1 MNAVRE
7 GVSCIAWLGCAR
19 RHALN
24 DPKNKPERRSNG
36 SIQKNI
42 SKDAKADDD
51 VSTKFM
57 LMPIGRH
64 EPYPARPEKPAV
76 ARSDELLEAMPSK
89 EEQRSNDAQNGTD
102 ENRMWKLREAHD
114 LTRQSSA
121 TAGESERS
129 FPNEMLF
136 S

>member
-7 GVSCIAWLGCAR
+7 GVSWIAWLGCAR

-24 DPKNKPERRSNG
+24 GPKNKPEHRSNG

-57 LMPIGRH
+57 LVPIGRH

-76 ARSDELLEAMPSK
+76 ARSDESLEAMPSK
-89 EEQRSNDAQNGTD
+89 EKQRSNDAQSGTN
-102 ENRMWKLREAHD
+102 ENRISKLREAHG
-114 LTRQSSA
+114 LTRKS
-121 TAGESERS
+121 
-129 FPNEMLF
+129 
-136 S
+136 